1 MNNFAELSDGAA
13 VQFLVRWRGRQEG
26 PYPATVIEVKLAA
39 NEIGLLHEIF
49 YNGKWVTIRDYV
61 AERET
66 VLRAENQARED
77 QEQRIRQ
84 AAEQEAREQ
93 EEHRQVELLA
103 EERRRSEQ
111 IATAK
116 SRQMTEENSRQSTA
130 PNQTNSSGMQTLGA
144 VLLIAGIAL
153 AAYFFLAFDASV
165 ESGYGRVNNIGLMAD
180 RQNGIIIGLGLGVAG
195 TIMLAIGSRN
205 KN

>member
-1 MNNFAELSDGAA
+1 MNNFAELSDRAA
-13 VQFLVRWRGRQEG
+13 AQFLVRWRGRQEG

-111 IATAK
+111 IAAAK

-130 PNQTNSSGMQTLGA
+130 PNQTSSSGMQTLGA

-180 RQNGIIIGLGLGVAG
+180 RQNGIIIGIGLGVAG

>member
-1 MNNFAELSDGAA
+1 MNTFAELSEGADA
-13 VQFLVRWRGRQEG
+13 QFLVSWRGRQEG
-26 PYPATVIEVKLAA
+26 PYPATVIERKLAA

-66 VLRAENQARED
+66 VIRAEHQARED
-77 QEQRIRQ
+77 LEKRMRQ

-93 EEHRQVELLA
+93 EEHRQAELMA
-103 EERRRSEQ
+103 EERRKSEQ
-111 IATAK
+111 IAAAK
-116 SRQMTEENSRQSTA
+116 SRQMTEDNSRHSN
-130 PNQTNSSGMQTLGA
+130 PLNQTNSSGMQTLG
-144 VLLIAGIAL
+144 VVMLIAGIAL
-153 AAYFFLAFDASV
+153 AAYFFLAFDPSV

-180 RQNGIIIGLGLGVAG
+180 RQNGIIIGIGLGVAG

>member
-1 MNNFAELSDGAA
+1 MNNFAELSDGTGA
-13 VQFLVRWRGRQEG
+13 QFLVRWRGRQEG
-26 PYPATVIEVKLAA
+26 PYSAAVIEVKLAA

-66 VLRAENQARED
+66 VLQAEHQARED
-77 QEQRIRQ
+77 QEQRMRQ

-93 EEHRQVELLA
+93 EEHRQAELLA
-103 EERRRSEQ
+103 EERRRNEQ
-111 IATAK
+111 IAATK
-116 SRQMTEENSRQSTA
+116 SRQMTEDNSRQSTP
-130 PNQTNSSGMQTLGA
+130 PNHTSSSGMQTLG
-144 VLLIAGIAL
+144 VVMLIAGIAL

-180 RQNGIIIGLGLGVAG
+180 RQNGIIIGIGLGVAG
-195 TIMLAIGSRN
+195 TIMLAIGSRS

>member
-1 MNNFAELSDGAA
+1 MNNFAELSDGAGA
-13 VQFLVRWRGRQEG
+13 HFLVRWRGRQDG
-26 PYPATVIEVKLAA
+26 PYSAAVIEVKLAA

-77 QEQRIRQ
+77 QEKRMRQ

-93 EEHRQVELLA
+93 EEHRQAEILA

-116 SRQMTEENSRQSTA
+116 SRQMTEDNSRQPTQA
-130 PNQTNSSGMQTLGA
+130 NQTSSSGLQTLGA

-180 RQNGIIIGLGLGVAG
+180 RQNGIIIGIGLGVAG

>member
-1 MNNFAELSDGAA
+1 MNNFAELSDGTGA
-13 VQFLVRWRGRQEG
+13 QFLVRWRGRQEG
-26 PYPATVIEVKLAA
+26 PYPAAVIEVKLAA

-77 QEQRIRQ
+77 QEKRMRQ

-93 EEHRQVELLA
+93 EEHRQAELLA

-111 IATAK
+111 IAAAK
-116 SRQMTEENSRQSTA
+116 SRQMTEDNSRQPTQA
-130 PNQTNSSGMQTLGA
+130 NQTSSSGLQTLGA

-180 RQNGIIIGLGLGVAG
+180 RQNGIIIGIGLGVAG

>member
-1 MNNFAELSDGAA
+1 MNNFAELSDEAGA
-13 VQFLVRWRGRQEG
+13 QFLVRWRGRQEG
-26 PYPATVIEVKLAA
+26 PYPAAVIEVKLAA

-49 YNGKWVTIRDYV
+49 YNGKWVSIRDYV
-61 AERET
+61 AERES
-66 VLRAENQARED
+66 VLRAEHQARED
-77 QEQRIRQ
+77 QEKRMRQ

-93 EEHRQVELLA
+93 EEHRQAELLA

-111 IATAK
+111 IEDAK
-116 SRQMTEENSRQSTA
+116 SRQMTEDNSRQSTP
-130 PNQTNSSGMQTLGA
+130 PNQTSSSGMQTLGA

-180 RQNGIIIGLGLGVAG
+180 RQNGIIIGIGLGVVG

>member
-1 MNNFAELSDGAA
+1 MNNFAELSDGAGA
-13 VQFLVRWRGRQEG
+13 QFLVRWRGRQEG
-26 PYPATVIEVKLAA
+26 PYPAAVIEVKLAA

-77 QEQRIRQ
+77 QEKRMRQ

-93 EEHRQVELLA
+93 EEHRQAEILA

-111 IATAK
+111 IAAAK
-116 SRQMTEENSRQSTA
+116 SRQMTEDNSRQPTQA
-130 PNQTNSSGMQTLGA
+130 NQTTSSGLQTLGA

-180 RQNGIIIGLGLGVAG
+180 RQNGIIIGIGLGVAG

>member
-1 MNNFAELSDGAA
+1 MNNFAELSDGAGA
-13 VQFLVRWRGRQEG
+13 QFPVRWRGRQEG
-26 PYPATVIEVKLAA
+26 PYPAAVIEVKLAA

-77 QEQRIRQ
+77 QEKRMRQ
-84 AAEQEAREQ
+84 AAEQEARDQ
-93 EEHRQVELLA
+93 EEHRQAELLA
-103 EERRRSEQ
+103 DERRRSEQ

-116 SRQMTEENSRQSTA
+116 SRQMTEDNSRQPTQA
-130 PNQTNSSGMQTLGA
+130 NQTSSSGLQTLGA

-180 RQNGIIIGLGLGVAG
+180 RQNGIIIGIGLGVAG

>member
-1 MNNFAELSDGAA
+1 MNNFAELSDGAGA
-13 VQFLVRWRGRQEG
+13 QFLVRWRGRQEG
-26 PYPATVIEVKLAA
+26 PYPAAVIEVKLAA

-180 RQNGIIIGLGLGVAG
+180 RQNGIIIGIGLGVAG

>member
-1 MNNFAELSDGAA
+1 MNNFAELSDGAGA
-13 VQFLVRWRGRQEG
+13 QFLVRWRGRQEG
-26 PYPATVIEVKLAA
+26 PYPAAVIEVKLAA

-66 VLRAENQARED
+66 VLRAEHQARED

-93 EEHRQVELLA
+93 EEHRQAEILA

-111 IATAK
+111 IAAAK
-116 SRQMTEENSRQSTA
+116 SRQMTEDNSRQPTQA
-130 PNQTNSSGMQTLGA
+130 NQTSSSGLQTLGA

-180 RQNGIIIGLGLGVAG
+180 RQNGIIIGIGLGVAG